1 VTEETEEQSRGVSR
15 VNTRAAA
22 WLAWVLRALCVAF
35 AVLAVLLA
43 PYTPPFPEGAQ
54 AWGVA
59 LVAVLLPSALGR
71 CEQH

>member
-1 VTEETEEQSRGVSR
+1 M
-15 VNTRAAA
+15 NTRAAA
-22 WLAWVLRALCVAF
+22 WLAWLLWALCVSF

-43 PYTPPFPEGAQ
+43 PYTLPFPEGTQ

-59 LVAVLLPSALGR
+59 LAVSLPSALGR